1 MAYPMRMK
9 ILPVFRAFACLVVL
23 ASAAAAKEPAK
34 PAIDPVQSLATFDA
48 AWRLVDESPY
58 DVRGKG
64 IDWDAVR
71 ARHRPDAAKAG
82 DVQALRRSILAML
95 QEVGESHFSLI
106 PASVGA
112 LSSGGNANATPA
124 DTRPRDTG
132 MRAALVDGRAT
143 VLSVRPGSPAGR
155 LGIRPGWMIES
166 VDARPVATAL
176 GEIARM
182 QDESLR
188 RSAMLEVDGA
198 LRSRLEASVLARP
211 VSLGLRDGA
220 GRLHDVDLV
229 PEPAPGIP
237 VDMPML
243 PPLVFDLAHERLPLA
258 DGGCI
263 GLIRFNLWAPA
274 LAQAFPRA
282 LDAVRQCRGLVIDLR
297 GNPGG
302 VIGTAMGV
310 GGYLVD
316 SPTPLG
322 YINAGG
328 STARLPALPRRV
340 SDTGDL
346 LAPYAGALALII
358 DGGSAST
365 SEVFVSGL
373 QSAHRARV
381 FGTRS
386 AGMALP
392 SVAKT
397 LPNGDRLMYAI
408 ADLTAPNGERLEGR
422 GIQPDQPVPPTAADL
437 LAGRDNALEAA
448 RRWLIDSPSAPR
460 KEHAR

>member
-1 MAYPMRMK
+1 MK
-9 ILPVFRAFACLVVL
+9 TPFVSRILLFACLTAL
-23 ASAAAAKEPAK
+23 ATAAAKEPPR
-34 PAIDPVQSLATFDA
+34 PAIDPALSLATFDA
-48 AWRLVDESPY
+48 AWQLVDQSPY

-64 IDWDAVR
+64 VDWDAVR
-71 ARHRPDAAKAG
+71 ERHRPEAAKAR

-95 QEVGESHFSLI
+95 QEVGESHFTLI
-106 PASVGA
+106 PASVGELA
-112 LSSGGNANATPA
+112 MGGSSDAAPPA
-124 DTRPRDTG
+124 SPRPRETG

-143 VLSVRPGSPAGR
+143 VLTVRGDSPAGR
-155 LGIRPGWMIES
+155 QGIRPGWTIES
-166 VDARPVATAL
+166 IDGRPISTVL
-176 GEIARM
+176 DEITRM
-182 QDESLR
+182 QDDTLR
-188 RSAMLEVDGA
+188 RAAMLQVDGA
-198 LRSRLEASVLARP
+198 LRSRLEASVMART
-211 VSLGLRDGA
+211 VALGLRDGG
-220 GRLHDVDLV
+220 GRLHAFELT
-229 PEPAPGIP
+229 PEPSPGTP
-237 VDMPML
+237 VNMPML

-263 GLIRFNLWAPA
+263 GVIRFNLWAPV
-274 LAQAFPRA
+274 LAEAFPGA
-282 LDAVRQCRGLVIDLR
+282 LDEVRQCRGLVIDLR

-328 STARLPALPRRV
+328 SSARLPALPRRV
-340 SDTGDL
+340 SDAGKL
-346 LAPYAGALALII
+346 LSPYDGALALIV

-365 SEVFVSGL
+365 SEVFASGL
-373 QSAHRARV
+373 QAAHRARI

-422 GIQPDQPVPPTAADL
+422 GIQPDQPTPPTAAAL
-437 LAGRDNALEAA
+437 LAGRDNALDAA
-448 RRWLIDSPSAPR
+448 RGWIAGTPPVSR
-460 KEHAR
+460 KEPAR